1 MIKAVFID
9 YMGTVVDGHTPE
21 MGEIIQRICK
31 HSHVRDPKQIQC
43 FILTTSYQHEADS
56 YLK

>member
-31 HSHVRDPKQIQC
+31 HSDVCDPKQIQC
-43 FILTTSYQHEADS
+43 FILTTSTS
-56 YLK
+56 MRRIVT